1 MESTVTKVRENVFVG
16 LQVGEDLSSNN
27 LEIIVK
33 CCFHFV
39 LSGSKGR
46 IARVGLSLIQLSM

>member
-33 CCFHFV
+33 CFHFV